1 MSTKQRVAVG
11 GDGDWSTEASGFLE
25 DDLALLIDSYQT
37 PWWRAVAT
45 GGRRRATGW
54 PLPTAVLLVSPPRSP
69 SPAPPTSR
77 PWRRRRNRM
86 DQNCCSNFGP
96 RGLDWIP
103 CEFGASDATRTNER
117 IGGDPANMQE
127 VSQLIWWWRKDWGKL
142 KRCWSRGKTCF
153 TSASLELN
161 FFGRILVFGKWK

>member
-54 PLPTAVLLVSPPRSP
+54 PLPTAVSLVSPPRSP

-86 DQNCCSNFGP
+86 DQNCCCNFGP
-96 RGLDWIP
+96 RGPRLNP
-103 CEFGASDATRTNER
+103 VRVRSFGCDAHER
-117 IGGDPANMQE
+117 EDRGRSREYAGGEPADLVMTKRLGKIEEMLEPGENMFY
-127 VSQLIWWWRKDWGKL
+127 LG
-142 KRCWSRGKTCF
+142 
-153 TSASLELN
+153 
-161 FFGRILVFGKWK
+161 